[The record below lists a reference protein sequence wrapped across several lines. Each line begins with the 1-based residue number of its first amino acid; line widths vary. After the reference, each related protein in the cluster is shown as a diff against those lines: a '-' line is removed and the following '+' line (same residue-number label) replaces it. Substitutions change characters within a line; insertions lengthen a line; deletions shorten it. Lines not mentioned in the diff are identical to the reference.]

1 LIIIYIIE
9 RVKTIL
15 RFTKFLIPKI
25 TTFIV
30 MEFSSK
36 LIEKAVNEV
45 SQLPGIGKRTAL
57 RLVLHLLKQPK
68 EQTAYLSQALV
79 AMRDDIKYCESCH
92 NISDSKLCEICSNKN
107 RNHKI
112 ICIVEDI
119 RDVMAIENTGQFRGI
134 YHVLG
139 GKISPIDGVGPSQL
153 NINSLVEKVKSGTVT
168 EIIFALSSTM
178 EGDTTNFYIY
188 KQIANYQIIISTIAR
203 GIAVGDELEY
213 ADEVTLGRSILQR
226 IPFESGFKTN

>member
-1 LIIIYIIE
+1 
-9 RVKTIL
+9 
-15 RFTKFLIPKI
+15 
-25 TTFIV
+25 

-36 LIEKAVNEV
+36 LLEKAVNEM

-57 RLVLHLLKQPK
+57 RLVLHLLKQPA
-68 EQTAYLSQALV
+68 EQTQYLSQALMT
-79 AMRDDIKYCESCH
+79 MREEIKFCKSCH
-92 NISDSKLCEICSNKN
+92 NISDVVVCEICNNTS

-119 RDVMAIENTGQFRGI
+119 RDVMAIENTNQFKGV

-153 NINSLVEKVKSGTVT
+153 NIVTLIDKVKFGGIE

-188 KQIANYQIIISTIAR
+188 KQIKDFSLKTSTIAR

-226 IPFESGFKTN
+226 VPFENSLKNI